1 MREQSVRNRG
11 PQSAAFARWG
21 EKAKQRSVAEP
32 SNKGIEKKMA
42 KAAVA
47 TTGGG
52 STTIVDR
59 GRSWL
64 DRTKGFL
71 TDVRAEM
78 KKVNYPNVKEVRA
91 TTVVV
96 IITVFIFGLYFYVI
110 DSVIQ
115 FGLDHL
121 LKLFK

>member
-1 MREQSVRNRG
+1 MAVT
-11 PQSAAFARWG
+11 
-21 EKAKQRSVAEP
+21 
-32 SNKGIEKKMA
+32 GIEKKMA

-52 STTIVDR
+52 SSTTIVDR
-59 GRSWL
+59 GRSWI

-71 TDVRAEM
+71 SDVRAEM
-78 KKVNYPNVKEVRA
+78 KKVSYPNAKEVRA

-115 FGLDHL
+115 FGLDRL
-121 LKLFK
+121 LKFFK

>member
-1 MREQSVRNRG
+1 MV
-11 PQSAAFARWG
+11 
-21 EKAKQRSVAEP
+21 VT
-32 SNKGIEKKMA
+32 GIEKKKMA

-59 GRSWL
+59 GRSWI

-71 TDVRAEM
+71 GDVRAEM
-78 KKVNYPNVKEVRA
+78 KKVSYPNAKEVRA

-115 FGLDHL
+115 FGLDRL
-121 LKLFK
+121 LKFFK

>member
-1 MREQSVRNRG
+1 M
-11 PQSAAFARWG
+11 
-21 EKAKQRSVAEP
+21 
-32 SNKGIEKKMA
+32 KMA

-47 TTGGG
+47 TTGTNG
-52 STTIVDR
+52 TTIVDR
-59 GRSWL
+59 GRSWI

-71 TDVRAEM
+71 SDVRGEM
-78 KKVNYPNVKEVRA
+78 KKVSYPNTKEVRA

-115 FGLDHL
+115 FGLDRL
-121 LKLFK
+121 LKFFK

>member
-1 MREQSVRNRG
+1 MVST
-11 PQSAAFARWG
+11 
-21 EKAKQRSVAEP
+21 
-32 SNKGIEKKMA
+32 GIEKKMA

-47 TTGGG
+47 TTGGNNG
-52 STTIVDR
+52 MTIADR

-71 TDVRAEM
+71 GDVRAEM

-91 TTVVV
+91 TTLVV

-115 FGLDHL
+115 FGLDRL
-121 LKLFK
+121 LRFFK